1 MKVVD
6 AVTRTCHP
14 RGPTGIKGWRG
25 FCDGGSAR
33 RRLLRKSVPGVDEEL
48 LGHLLRK
55 FAFVTRT
62 AELMV
67 TMSRTAQAFFK
78 GFDCSEWTEME
89 IYRTTVLTI
98 AAAMDIPMEEE
109 MCRQHLKGKANGEAR
124 EAHADM
130 MKGELGK
137 TKSWLGITR
146 VARLPGGKV
155 AG

>member
-1 MKVVD
+1 M
-6 AVTRTCHP
+6 
-14 RGPTGIKGWRG
+14 
-25 FCDGGSAR
+25 
-33 RRLLRKSVPGVDEEL
+33 DEEL

-78 GFDCSEWTEME
+78 GFDCSELSEME
-89 IYRTTVLTI
+89 VYRITVLTI

-109 MCRQHLKGKANGEAR
+109 LCRQHLKSKAQGEAR

-137 TKSWLGITR
+137 VKSFLGMART
-146 VARLPGGKV
+146 ARLPGGRV
-155 AG
+155 VG

>member
-1 MKVVD
+1 M
-6 AVTRTCHP
+6 AVSHKSDP
-14 RGPTGIKGWRG
+14 RGLVGPKGV
-25 FCDGGSAR
+25 GGAAR
-33 RRLLRKSVPGVDEEL
+33 RKLLRREVPGVDEEL

-78 GFDCSEWTEME
+78 GFDCSELSEME
-89 IYRTTVLTI
+89 VYRITVLTI

-109 MCRQHLKGKANGEAR
+109 LCRQHLKSKAQGEAR

-137 TKSWLGITR
+137 VKSFLGMART
-146 VARLPGGKV
+146 ARLPGGRV
-155 AG
+155 VG